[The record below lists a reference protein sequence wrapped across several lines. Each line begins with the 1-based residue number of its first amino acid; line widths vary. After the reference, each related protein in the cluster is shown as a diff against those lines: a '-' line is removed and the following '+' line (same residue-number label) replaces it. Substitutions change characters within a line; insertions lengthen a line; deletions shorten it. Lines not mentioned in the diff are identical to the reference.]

1 MNEESL
7 QTSFW
12 VMVVVQTIGSVD
24 MPGRGAR
31 KMPSP
36 RQYVAIVVTWLVL
49 MFVAGINESTARATK
64 AVGWAL
70 VLTGM
75 VIGPFGKR
83 AVSLFNNIGTTFGST
98 SSTTNNAAASVP
110 GAAAIGG

>member
-1 MNEESL
+1 MNQESL

-12 VMVVVQTIGSVD
+12 IMVVVQTIGSVD
-24 MPGRGAR
+24 MPGKGAR

-64 AVGWAL
+64 AIGWAL
-70 VLTGM
+70 VVTGM

-83 AVSLFNNIGTTFGST
+83 VVSLFNSIASSS
-98 SSTTNNAAASVP
+98 SSTTANAAAAIP
-110 GAAAIGG
+110 GVAAIGG